1 MAVPRFAIGG
11 SSSTDRLIAVDL
23 DITSH
28 TSWNRMVW
36 STERQAI
43 GDFRDLL
50 YATSTGVTGDVGAP
64 EHKGD
69 REGEMTAAS

>member
-1 MAVPRFAIGG
+1 
-11 SSSTDRLIAVDL
+11 
-23 DITSH
+23 
-28 TSWNRMVW
+28 MVW